1 MATGCQERADSS
13 SPSVPLAPLLTARGA
28 WGARAGSE
36 RQLTLTHACAC
47 CAGRH
52 ADGERSAWQHSTL
65 ASALLAPN
73 RPLHFPDHLLWTAHS
88 GKLRLWPCEC
98 GRPHSRAYMAH
109 GYTSSA
115 WGDGLSART
124 AGLQSAFV
132 VAVRDCFSSPTASSL
147 VAATVGHQDRE
158 KKEVHQRMLEMLQ
171 LADRAMHPPLSSL
184 PAASATCGRRADED
198 TADAEG
204 EHGGVLTALQP
215 LAWHVSGG
223 WLVGGRYSA
232 SILTTVAGRY
242 STSVVLVAGAFP
254 SRGLRRLPCA
264 RGFCVDVY
272 CEQPGACL

>member
-1 MATGCQERADSS
+1 
-13 SPSVPLAPLLTARGA
+13 
-28 WGARAGSE
+28 
-36 RQLTLTHACAC
+36 
-47 CAGRH
+47 
-52 ADGERSAWQHSTL
+52 
-65 ASALLAPN
+65 
-73 RPLHFPDHLLWTAHS
+73 
-88 GKLRLWPCEC
+88 
-98 GRPHSRAYMAH
+98 MAH

-158 KKEVHQRMLEMLQ
+158 KKEAHQRMLEMLQ

-254 SRGLRRLPCA
+254 SRGWHRFPCA